1 MKYSKKK
8 VKRQIT
14 HGEKLFLNQT
24 SNKRQVYGIASQN
37 ATVRNFCAKS
47 TKRQPSVWKKK
58 ITMPLSCRGLY
69 RIYKEFLQPTAT
81 IKSSSMDKDLEQ
93 TFFQRGNRKT

>member
-37 ATVRNFCAKS
+37 ATVKNFCAKS

-58 ITMPLSCRGLY
+58 LQCLY
-69 RIYKEFLQPTAT
+69 LVEDYTEYTKNFYNPQ
-81 IKSSSMDKDLEQ
+81 Q
-93 TFFQRGNRKT
+93 Q